1 MEFSMDGG
9 SRDESSA
16 PIRAHQVGQGKGEG
30 ARQHHWAKPAS
41 QPDTHSFTPTRTPN
55 PPTMLSSVSVLCL
68 CSLLLL
74 NLAGAKPLSGL
85 QAIKELL
92 EEEQEANVPYL
103 GTEDASME
111 HRGSSPEDS
120 GTENALER
128 VLGDLLAVSKRSWSR
143 FKKGGLRSCFGVR
156 LERIGSFSGLGC

>member
-1 MEFSMDGG
+1 MF
-9 SRDESSA
+9 
-16 PIRAHQVGQGKGEG
+16 
-30 ARQHHWAKPAS
+30 
-41 QPDTHSFTPTRTPN
+41 
-55 PPTMLSSVSVLCL
+55 SSVSVLCL

-85 QAIKELL
+85 QTLKELL
-92 EEEQEANVPYL
+92 EEEQEGNLPYL
-103 GTEDASME
+103 GTAEDTAME
-111 HRGSSPEDS
+111 HRGSSPEEPGNES
-120 GTENALER
+120 ALER